1 MFHFLVLQFY
11 LKNGQEKKIKWQRSE
26 KNAEEKQN
34 SATTMTSVDG
44 KQTVFPKKV
53 EITREIVLKNI
64 KKEDFKKGLINLI
77 ETIHQIN
84 MTSDNFVSSK
94 NSFKS
99 HLNAKGF
106 NTFLTV

>member
-34 SATTMTSVDG
+34 SATTMKSVDG

-64 KKEDFKKGLINLI
+64 LKKRISKK
-77 ETIHQIN
+77 
-84 MTSDNFVSSK
+84 V
-94 NSFKS
+94 
-99 HLNAKGF
+99 
-106 NTFLTV
+106 

>member
-64 KKEDFKKGLINLI
+64 LKKKISKK
-77 ETIHQIN
+77 
-84 MTSDNFVSSK
+84 V
-94 NSFKS
+94 
-99 HLNAKGF
+99 
-106 NTFLTV
+106 

>member
-1 MFHFLVLQFY
+1 MFHFLALQFY

-64 KKEDFKKGLINLI
+64 LKKRI
-77 ETIHQIN
+77 
-84 MTSDNFVSSK
+84 SK
-94 NSFKS
+94 R
-99 HLNAKGF
+99 
-106 NTFLTV
+106 V

>member
-64 KKEDFKKGLINLI
+64 LKKRISKK
-77 ETIHQIN
+77 
-84 MTSDNFVSSK
+84 V
-94 NSFKS
+94 
-99 HLNAKGF
+99 
-106 NTFLTV
+106 

>member
-1 MFHFLVLQFY
+1 MFHFLALQFY

-64 KKEDFKKGLINLI
+64 LKKRISKK
-77 ETIHQIN
+77 
-84 MTSDNFVSSK
+84 V
-94 NSFKS
+94 
-99 HLNAKGF
+99 
-106 NTFLTV
+106 

>member
-44 KQTVFPKKV
+44 KQTVFQKKV

-64 KKEDFKKGLINLI
+64 LKKRISKK
-77 ETIHQIN
+77 
-84 MTSDNFVSSK
+84 V
-94 NSFKS
+94 
-99 HLNAKGF
+99 
-106 NTFLTV
+106 

>member
-1 MFHFLVLQFY
+1 MFHFLFLQFY

-64 KKEDFKKGLINLI
+64 LKKRISKK
-77 ETIHQIN
+77 
-84 MTSDNFVSSK
+84 V
-94 NSFKS
+94 
-99 HLNAKGF
+99 
-106 NTFLTV
+106 